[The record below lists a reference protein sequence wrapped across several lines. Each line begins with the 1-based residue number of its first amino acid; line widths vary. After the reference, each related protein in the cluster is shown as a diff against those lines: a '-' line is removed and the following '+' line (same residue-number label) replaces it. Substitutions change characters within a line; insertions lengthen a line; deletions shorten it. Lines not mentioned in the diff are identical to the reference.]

1 MLVNGA
7 HLQADPSGA
16 LYWPAERLLAI
27 SDLHFEKGSAMA
39 ARGHGLLPPYDT
51 AETVRRIE
59 LLVQRYAP
67 ATLICL
73 GDSFHD
79 QGAWDRLSPAERER
93 IATLSRAQ
101 ATVWIAG
108 NHDPEP
114 PAELAGTI
122 CEEIAIGPLIFRHEP
137 RPGPAPGE
145 VAGHLHP
152 KARIRRRGRSVTARC
167 FATDMSRVVM
177 PAFGAYTGGLDVT
190 DTAFRPLF
198 RRAFHAWML
207 LPEKVYA
214 VPSARLVRRG
224 PSLSNRS
231 VVLHKGEEGQPP
243 DIPGA

>member
-7 HLQADPSGA
+7 RLQADPSGA
-16 LYWPAERLLAI
+16 LFWPAERLLAI

-51 AETVRRIE
+51 AETLRRIE
-59 LLVQRYAP
+59 LLLKRYTP
-67 ATLICL
+67 STLICL

-79 QGAWDRLSPAERER
+79 RGAWARLSDAEGER
-93 IATLSRAQ
+93 LVKLSRAQ
-101 ATVWIAG
+101 ETVWIAG

-114 PAELAGTI
+114 PVELSGTVAA
-122 CEEIAIGPLIFRHEP
+122 EIAIGPLIFRHEP
-137 RPGPAPGE
+137 SPGRIAGE

-152 KARIRRRGRSVTARC
+152 KARLRNRGRTVSARC
-167 FATDMSRVVM
+167 FATDTARLIM

-190 DTAFRPLF
+190 DPAFRPLF

-214 VPSARLVRRG
+214 VPSARLMRR
-224 PSLSNRS
+224 PSGSLDRG
-231 VVLHKGEEGQPP
+231 VVAHESEEGQPP
-243 DIPGA
+243 DMPGA